1 LGVFCAKL
9 VEIRENYYMSVAAH
23 IKKLKEDH
31 RKLDN
36 QIQLME
42 NTKSFD
48 DADLNYLKKKKLQI
62 KDEITRLT
70 SNNKG
75 VTNG

>member
-1 LGVFCAKL
+1 
-9 VEIRENYYMSVAAH
+9 MSVAAH